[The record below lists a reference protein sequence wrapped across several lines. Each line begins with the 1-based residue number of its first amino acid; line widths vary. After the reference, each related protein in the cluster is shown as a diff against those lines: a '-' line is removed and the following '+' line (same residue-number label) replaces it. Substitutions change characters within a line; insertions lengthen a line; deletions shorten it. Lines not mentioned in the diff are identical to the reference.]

1 MDAMH
6 AAMVTFTSA
15 ASLDDLAEPFTAF
28 ARALLEVPGVI
39 AKTWI
44 ADGTTVG
51 GFYLFSDRESAE
63 GYFQSELWRGAA
75 ENPAFS
81 DFEIRHFEVLDDL
94 SAITGSPRT
103 LVSQA

>member
-1 MDAMH
+1 MTMH
-6 AAMVTFTSA
+6 AVMVTFTSA
-15 ASLDDLAEPFTAF
+15 ASVDDLAEPFADF
-28 ARALLEVPGVI
+28 ARALLKAPGVI

-44 ADGTTVG
+44 ADGATVG
-51 GFYLFSDRESAE
+51 GFYIFTDQASAE
-63 GYFQSELWRGAA
+63 RYFQSELWRGAA

-103 LVSQA
+103 LVTQS